1 MQKKSGKE
9 KSFSRH
15 LASLSI
21 AIHSCAKRIKIIGDK
36 DNRKQRLFF
45 SCLEEKERESQKGKE
60 RKIKAITNSVIGG
73 NNILSKKK
81 KEKRKY

>member
-1 MQKKSGKE
+1 MAKKSHFPDILHHCPLRSILVRRE
-9 KSFSRH
+9 SKSSETRTTEN
-15 LASLSI
+15 
-21 AIHSCAKRIKIIGDK
+21 K
-36 DNRKQRLFF
+36 DFFF